1 MHCNKQH
8 EPERKM
14 DVDKKLIQEAIAALK
29 AAETIDFQI
38 DPRAVGAMR
47 ANCTIA
53 RIYLEVALES
63 NQSAPIAERNRLEA
77 QEQAAAADFI
87 STLE

>member
-1 MHCNKQH
+1 MI
-8 EPERKM
+8 
-14 DVDKKLIQEAIAALK
+14 VDKKVIQKTIAALK
-29 AAETIDFQI
+29 AAETINFQI

-47 ANCTIA
+47 ANCTMA
-53 RIYLEVALES
+53 RIYLEVALKW